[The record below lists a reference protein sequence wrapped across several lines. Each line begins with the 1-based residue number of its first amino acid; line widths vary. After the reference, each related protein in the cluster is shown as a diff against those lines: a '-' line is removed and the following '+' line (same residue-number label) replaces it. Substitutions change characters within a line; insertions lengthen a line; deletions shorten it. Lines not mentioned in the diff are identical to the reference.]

1 MGGGSTN
8 YSSSDYSFDD
18 KPAVTRKS
26 AADYAASD
34 NRRYV
39 APTRVRLPSVKETEM
54 KTDGKLAMAIMLDTT
69 GSMYKLPGFFFERT
83 PAIYVETNAAM
94 QGKDLKQLKSGEKL
108 EDLLDVGIIS
118 VGDTASDQIPIQA
131 FGYCHGQELVEN
143 IKKILPSGRGGGN
156 AVESYDLAA
165 YYLLKHSKTPQI
177 PQGLKPLLIIIG
189 DEGFYED
196 IKPEDVKAHL
206 GDEIPGV
213 LKTADVYK
221 ALMKKFDVFMLRPE
235 PIGEDGRKAYEEDT
249 YKQIHKQWTGVL
261 GPERVLKMDDTSR
274 LVDDI
279 VMVTGIYTK
288 NYKRTMEYLERRQI
302 DPDHPEEGLTKLNEV
317 LNTLHP
323 ILGAKAVA
331 TEKARLRKK
340 YSAR

>member
-143 IKKILPSGRGGGN
+143 IN
-156 AVESYDLAA
+156 YYDENNN
-165 YYLLKHSKTPQI
+165 S
-177 PQGLKPLLIIIG
+177 LIKSI
-189 DEGFYED
+189 
-196 IKPEDVKAHL
+196 AH
-206 GDEIPGV
+206 
-213 LKTADVYK
+213 
-221 ALMKKFDVFMLRPE
+221 
-235 PIGEDGRKAYEEDT
+235 
-249 YKQIHKQWTGVL
+249 HH
-261 GPERVLKMDDTSR
+261 
-274 LVDDI
+274 
-279 VMVTGIYTK
+279 
-288 NYKRTMEYLERRQI
+288 RR
-302 DPDHPEEGLTKLNEV
+302 
-317 LNTLHP
+317 
-323 ILGAKAVA
+323 
-331 TEKARLRKK
+331 
-340 YSAR
+340 